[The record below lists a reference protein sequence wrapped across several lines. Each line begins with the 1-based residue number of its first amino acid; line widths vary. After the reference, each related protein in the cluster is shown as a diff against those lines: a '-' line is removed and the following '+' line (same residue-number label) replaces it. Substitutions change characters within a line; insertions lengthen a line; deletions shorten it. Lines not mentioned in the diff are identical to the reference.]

1 MQKEEIITYADVKFL
16 ISHLGL
22 TRPEQVFAILESY
35 YPRHRIKPATQFF
48 IEELFE
54 Q

>member
-1 MQKEEIITYADVKFL
+1 MQKEEIITY
-16 ISHLGL
+16 
-22 TRPEQVFAILESY
+22 LESY